1 MQSVFFKRKE
11 CYNLIK
17 VELKGGNNMELKK
30 AWQKFVSTGKVKD
43 YLSYVKLKRESK
55 KQKNT

>member
-1 MQSVFFKRKE
+1 
-11 CYNLIK
+11 
-17 VELKGGNNMELKK
+17 MELKK